1 MNPVAA
7 LAIGVV
13 LTGSGLVDLH
23 HHDPLGW
30 VSLVIGALGLATAY
44 AEWRK
49 R

>member
-7 LAIGVV
+7 LAIGAI
-13 LTGSGLVDLH
+13 LIGDGLVDLH
-23 HHDPLGW
+23 HHDPLGG
-30 VSLVIGALGLATAY
+30 VALVIGALGLATAR